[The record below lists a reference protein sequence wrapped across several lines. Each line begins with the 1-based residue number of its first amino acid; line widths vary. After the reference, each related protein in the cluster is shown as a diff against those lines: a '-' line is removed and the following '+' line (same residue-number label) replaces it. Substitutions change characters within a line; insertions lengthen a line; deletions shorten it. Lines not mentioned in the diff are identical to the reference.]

1 LSQTVSSGGARRGQ
15 LGGARPG
22 FLVAVVIVGLVGLL
36 LLVPTRDA
44 QERPLDV
51 RERLHDFIE
60 HGPGAGLWQLHTLDG
75 TSEWLVADHP
85 RDATCL
91 LVARVQEGGRPG
103 KVRIWEKH
111 RLARFFL
118 PGSLELFFR
127 NYRLLEPT
135 VLDDGGRPR
144 VFAIWLPRTDLGG
157 DTGRTVWID
166 QGTREVV
173 RLEDRSYT
181 GNCVRCLLRLSP
193 DAPPL
198 GVPALEAGDQCRRF
212 PETERAP
219 SAARLAGRVPFTV
232 LEPTFLPEGFSLI
245 AANYRELQVDC
256 KGPNGEEE
264 PPRCVGLA
272 YLQYSDGLVNI
283 SIGIALPEDMD
294 AFESW
299 MASRPVE
306 DDPDA
311 CPALPEEARP
321 LTADGELIR
330 RRRDRCRTVLRLD
343 GRGEVSVLLLGR
355 NEIPEDEYLHV
366 IASVAPIQPGS
377 TDRQPGADGTNR

>member
-1 LSQTVSSGGARRGQ
+1 MAAL
-15 LGGARPG
+15 L
-22 FLVAVVIVGLVGLL
+22 GLL
-36 LLVPTRDA
+36 MLVPRRRA
-44 QERPLDV
+44 EPRSIDV
-51 RERLHDFIE
+51 RERLHAFMED
-60 HGPGAGLWQLHTLDG
+60 GPGAGLWQLHTLDG

-91 LVARVQEGGRPG
+91 LVARVEEGGRPG
-103 KVRIWEKH
+103 TVRIWDRH

-118 PGSLELFFR
+118 PGALELFFR

-135 VLDDGGRPR
+135 VLDEDGAQR
-144 VFAIWLPRTDLGG
+144 VFAVWLPRIDLGG

-166 QGTREVV
+166 GATSEVV
-173 RLEDRSYT
+173 RLEDRSYV
-181 GNCVRCLLRLSP
+181 GNCVRCLLRISP

-198 GVPALEAGDQCRRF
+198 GIPAPEGGETCRPF
-212 PETERAP
+212 PADEEAP
-219 SAARLAGRVPFTV
+219 SAARLAGRVPFTL
-232 LEPTFLPEGFSLI
+232 LEPTFLPAGFALI
-245 AANYRELQVDC
+245 ASNYRQLEVDSP
-256 KGPNGEEE
+256 GPDGSDE

-283 SIGIALPEDMD
+283 GLGIALPEDMD
-294 AFESW
+294 AFETW
-299 MASRPVE
+299 MATRPVE

-311 CPALPEEARP
+311 CPPLPEEARP

-366 IASVAPIQPGS
+366 LASVAPVQPGR
-377 TDRQPGADGTNR
+377 DGANR